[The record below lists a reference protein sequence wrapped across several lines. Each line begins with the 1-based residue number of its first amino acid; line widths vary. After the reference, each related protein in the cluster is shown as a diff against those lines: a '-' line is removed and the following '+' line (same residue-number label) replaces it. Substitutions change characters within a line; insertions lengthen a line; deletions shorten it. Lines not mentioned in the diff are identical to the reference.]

1 MSKVHKTEKGTI
13 LPLLNLKGK
22 DYMMVGFRMVWFR
35 EIYPLGMM
43 ETEIVQL
50 AETHAILKAT
60 ISVPDANGNYV
71 KLATATKREDQ
82 KHFPDFLEKA
92 ETGALGRALALAG
105 FGTQFSLPEFEENN
119 RLADSPLES
128 VKKEQVSEKAA
139 EKYVEQVKEFVEE
152 KKEAAPD
159 KKPSFRKTKE
169 PKVVTPAQ
177 ESEWG

>member
-1 MSKVHKTEKGTI
+1 MSEKVHKTEKGTL

-22 DYMMVGFRMVWFR
+22 LYMMVAYRMVWFR
-35 EIYPLGMM
+35 EVHPLGMM
-43 ETEIVQL
+43 ETQ
-50 AETHAILKAT
+50 ILKVDDSTAIVKAI
-60 ISVPDANGNYV
+60 ISVPIGDGSKII
-71 KLATATKREDQ
+71 KLAEATKREDM

-105 FGTQFSLPEFEENN
+105 FGTQFAIPELEEDM

-128 VKKEQVSEKAA
+128 VKKEQVSEKSA

-152 KKEAAPD
+152 KKTEE
-159 KKPSFRKTKE
+159 KKPRFRKPKE
-169 PKVVTPAQ
+169 KAVVTPAQ